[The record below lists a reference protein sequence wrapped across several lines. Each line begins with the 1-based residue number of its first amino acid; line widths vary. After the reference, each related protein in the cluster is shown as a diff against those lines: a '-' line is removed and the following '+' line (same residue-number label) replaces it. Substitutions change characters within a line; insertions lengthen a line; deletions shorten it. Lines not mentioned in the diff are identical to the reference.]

1 MSCLVASRNFSQAV
15 SFKVDVLN
23 WSGDEPALS
32 AHAI

>member
-23 WSGDEPALS
+23 WSGDFNPLTF
-32 AHAI
+32 AI